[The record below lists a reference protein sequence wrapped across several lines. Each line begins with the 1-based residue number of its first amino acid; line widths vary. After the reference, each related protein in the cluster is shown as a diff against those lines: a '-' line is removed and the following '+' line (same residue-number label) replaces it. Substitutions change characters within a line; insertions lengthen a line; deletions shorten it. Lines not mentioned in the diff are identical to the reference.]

1 MNQTNTNIETP
12 TKLDYHKRM
21 LNNRVFVVDGN
32 YYGVVIEVIDDEH
45 FKIKSDKGEERAV
58 NIFDIRAIG

>member
-1 MNQTNTNIETP
+1 MDKVYIDIP
-12 TKLDYHKRM
+12 SRLDYNRKM

-32 YYGVVIEVIDDEH
+32 YYGVIIEIIDGEH

-58 NIFDIRAIG
+58 NIFNIRAIG